1 MTAERDLMRAMI
13 LLTVALMTSGNALAD
28 GDMTVRP
35 QLGFGKL
42 GGKSYQHAGTRLLL
56 NANDRQK
63 YGLELSRV
71 NTSQGDYLAV
81 GIVLEQRKF
90 GWFNMS
96 IGSIGYFGQGGG
108 VLNAPGL
115 VSNLGWEPVTSDA
128 IKPFVTLRN
137 DVMFGSKTKVGY
149 ALSAGLSLTY

>member
-1 MTAERDLMRAMI
+1 MKTEWASLLLMVS
-13 LLTVALMTSGNALAD
+13 LLSSSNANAD

-35 QLGFGKL
+35 QLGMGVL
-42 GGKSYQHAGTRLLL
+42 DGKSYQHIGTRLLL
-56 NANDRQK
+56 GANDKQK
-63 YGLELSRV
+63 YGLELSRL

-108 VLNAPGL
+108 VQNVPGL
-115 VSNLGWEPVTSDA
+115 ISNLGWEPVTTDT

-137 DVMFGSKTKVGY
+137 DVMFGSKTKAGY

>member
-1 MTAERDLMRAMI
+1 MIAEWRLVRAS
-13 LLTVALMTSGNALAD
+13 LLVLVSLLCSGNANAD

-35 QLGFGKL
+35 QLGVGVL
-42 GGKSYQHAGTRLLL
+42 DGKSYQHVGARWLLG
-56 NANDRQK
+56 ANDKQK
-63 YGLELSRV
+63 YGLELSRL
-71 NTSQGDYLAV
+71 NTSQGDYLAA

-96 IGSIGYFGQGGG
+96 IGSIGYFGQGGS
-108 VLNAPGL
+108 VQNVPGL
-115 VSNLGWEPVTSDA
+115 ISNLGWEPVTTDT

-137 DVMFGSKTKVGY
+137 DVMFGSKTKAGY

>member
-1 MTAERDLMRAMI
+1 
-13 LLTVALMTSGNALAD
+13 
-28 GDMTVRP
+28 
-35 QLGFGKL
+35 
-42 GGKSYQHAGTRLLL
+42 LLL

-108 VLNAPGL
+108 VLNVPGL
-115 VSNLGWEPVTSDA
+115 VSNLGWEPVTPDA
-128 IKPFVTLRN
+128 INPFVTLRN
-137 DVMFGSKTKVGY
+137 DVMFGNKTKVGY